1 MNERFLLAGVVPE
14 GSPGDYWREAGSGPQ
29 NGATPARSPYSS
41 GNIKMMLERRSS
53 GSMGHAV
60 MRTPFQLNR
69 ILTKAFLYPTWSSS
83 DTCINMTVNS
93 LGKIL
98 KGSTL
103 VVRSRYQSNQARNY
117 NRSSQLRLCVRVT
130 CGGLKIPTSDR
141 DSDPLK
147 QNCSKWEPDIGSVWS
162 SPGDSNM
169 QPKLRTMAH
178 LPWPLQCFC
187 GFLLC
192 LNAEKQ
198 ISDATCV

>member
-1 MNERFLLAGVVPE
+1 MVAW
-14 GSPGDYWREAGSGPQ
+14 D
-29 NGATPARSPYSS
+29 TRSCALPSNS
-41 GNIKMMLERRSS
+41 
-53 GSMGHAV
+53 
-60 MRTPFQLNR
+60 NR